1 MSVDLATK
9 SLLHDKLRF
18 FITVSGVAF
27 AVTLV
32 FVQVG
37 LFLGLMS
44 NASLT
49 IDQIDADLWVTSR
62 NTPNVD
68 FAHTFPETY
77 IKRVRSID
85 GVERADNLIVWFM
98 NVNLPTGAVEGT
110 EVYALEDFEAWN
122 FPRGVVWASGLP
134 AGGGPKRSPEPHT
147 TPLADLRRGP
157 YMVLDDSAKKRW
169 GEFAVGDYREV
180 LGRRLKIIGRTID
193 AKSFTTTPLT
203 FMDYRLAQSLNESD
217 LRGNTTYILVK
228 LANGADAEA
237 VRKEIQRRLPYNDV
251 FTKDEWA
258 KRSRAYWID
267 STGLGLNM
275 YITVFLGCLVGIVVV
290 AQTLY
295 TSTMEHIREFGTVK
309 AIGGGNGEIYKILG
323 KQATIAAIAG
333 FALGALQA
341 FALRPVMR
349 KIDLKL
355 IIPTELYVIVL
366 IGAIALCLSAAVISF
381 RKVASIDPAL
391 VFRA

>member
-1 MSVDLATK
+1 MVDLATK

-37 LFLGLMS
+37 LFLGLMD

-49 IDQIDADLWVTSR
+49 IDQIDADLWVTSH

-77 IKRVRSID
+77 IKRVRSIP
-85 GVERADNLIVWFM
+85 GVDRADNLIVWFM
-98 NVNLPTGAVEGT
+98 NANLPTGAVEGT
-110 EVYALEDFEAWN
+110 EVYALENFETWN
-122 FPRGVVWASGLP
+122 FPQSVVEGN
-134 AGGGPKRSPEPHT
+134 
-147 TPLADLRRGP
+147 LADLRRGP

-169 GEFAVGDYREV
+169 GAFAVGDYREV
-180 LGRRLKIIGRTID
+180 LGRRLKIIGRTVD

-228 LANGADAEA
+228 LAPGTDVET
-237 VRKEIQRRLPYNDV
+237 VRAEIQRRLPYNDI
-251 FTKDEWA
+251 FTRKEWA
-258 KRSRAYWID
+258 ERSRSYWIE

-341 FALRPVMR
+341 FALRPVIA

-355 IIPTELYVIVL
+355 IIPMPLYGAVL
-366 IGAIALCLSAAVISF
+366 VGAVLLCLSAAMISF

-391 VFRA
+391 VFRT

>member
-1 MSVDLATK
+1 MAVDLATK

-37 LFLGLMS
+37 LFIGLMD
-44 NASLT
+44 NATLT
-49 IDQIDADLWVTSR
+49 IRNMDADLWVTSH

-77 IKRVRSID
+77 VKRVRSVE

-110 EVYALEDFEAWN
+110 ETYALEDFARWN
-122 FPRGVVWASGLP
+122 FPPGVAEGDV
-134 AGGGPKRSPEPHT
+134 E
-147 TPLADLRRGP
+147 DLRRGNF
-157 YMVLDDSAKKRW
+157 MMLDESAEKRW
-169 GEFAVGDYREV
+169 GAFAVGDYREV
-180 LGRRLKIIGRTID
+180 LGRRLKIIGRTVD

-203 FMDYRLAQSLNESD
+203 FMDYRLAQSLNEGD
-217 LRGNTTYILVK
+217 LRGNTTYVLVK
-228 LANGADAEA
+228 LAPGADVER

-258 KRSRAYWID
+258 RRSRNYWIE

-275 YITVFLGCLVGIVVV
+275 YLTVFLGCLVGIVVV

-295 TSTMEHIREFGTVK
+295 TSTMEHIKEFGTVK
-309 AIGGGNGEIYKILG
+309 AIGGGNLEIYSILA
-323 KQATIAAIAG
+323 KQATIAAVAG
-333 FALGALQA
+333 FAFGALQA
-341 FALRPVMR
+341 FALRPLMG

-355 IIPTELYVIVL
+355 IIPNSLFLAVF
-366 IGAIALCLSAAVISF
+366 IGSILLCLTASMVSF

-391 VFRA
+391 VFRS

>member
-1 MSVDLATK
+1 MAVDLATR

-18 FITVSGVAF
+18 LITVSGVAF

-37 LFLGLMS
+37 LFLGLMD

-49 IDQIDADLWVTSR
+49 IEKIPAELWVTSH

-77 IKRVRSID
+77 VNRVRSIP

-98 NVNLPTGAVEGT
+98 NVNLPNGAVEGT
-110 EVYALEDFEAWN
+110 EVYAMEDFPRWSFPWN
-122 FPRGVVWASGLP
+122 VAEGNL
-134 AGGGPKRSPEPHT
+134 E
-147 TPLADLRRGP
+147 DLRRGN
-157 YMVLDDSAKKRW
+157 YFFLDDSAKKRYGDFKV
-169 GEFAVGDYREV
+169 GEHREI
-180 LGRRLKIIGRTID
+180 LGRRLKIIGRTVD

-203 FMDYRLAQSLNESD
+203 FLDYRLAQSLNPSD

-228 LANGADAEA
+228 LAPGADVEA
-237 VRKEIQRRLPYNDV
+237 IRREIRKRLPYNDV
-251 FTKDEWA
+251 FTKAEFA
-258 KRSRAYWID
+258 QRSRSYWVE

-275 YITVFLGCLVGIVVV
+275 YLTVFLGCLVGIVVV

-295 TSTMEHIREFGTVK
+295 TSTMEHIKEFGTVK
-309 AIGGGNGEIYKILG
+309 AIGGGNADIYAILG
-323 KQATIAAIAG
+323 KQAAIAAVFG
-333 FALGALQA
+333 FGLGALMA
-341 FALRPVMR
+341 YAIRPLIY

-355 IIPTELYVIVL
+355 VIPTQFSVIVFFGS
-366 IGAIALCLSAAVISF
+366 IVLCLAAAMISF

-391 VFRA
+391 VFRT

>member
-1 MSVDLATK
+1 MAVDLATK

-37 LFLGLMS
+37 LFLGLMD

-49 IDQIDADLWVTSR
+49 INQIDADLWVTSR

-77 IKRVRSID
+77 VKRVRSIP
-85 GVERADNLIVWFM
+85 GVARADNLIVWFM

-110 EVYALEDFEAWN
+110 EVYALEDFSRWN
-122 FPRGVVWASGLP
+122 FPWNVTDGNL
-134 AGGGPKRSPEPHT
+134 E
-147 TPLADLRRGP
+147 DLRRGP
-157 YMVLDDSAKKRW
+157 YFILDESAKKRW
-169 GEFAVGDYREV
+169 GAFQPGEYREI
-180 LGRRLKIIGRTID
+180 LGRRLKIIGKTVD

-203 FMDYRLAQSLNESD
+203 FMDLRLAQSLAQD
-217 LRGNTTYILVK
+217 TLRGNTTYILVK
-228 LANGADAEA
+228 LAPGTNRETVRAEL
-237 VRKEIQRRLPYNDV
+237 RRRLPFNDV
-251 FTKDEWA
+251 YTKDEWA
-258 KRSRAYWID
+258 QRSRTYWIE

-275 YITVFLGCLVGIVVV
+275 YITVFLGSLVGIVVV

-323 KQATIAAIAG
+323 KQATIAALAG
-333 FALGALQA
+333 FGLGALQA
-341 FALRPVMR
+341 FAMRPVMA

-355 IIPTELYVIVL
+355 IIPMPLYFAVL
-366 IGAIALCLSAAVISF
+366 AGAVLLCLSAAIISF

-391 VFRA
+391 VFRT

>member
-1 MSVDLATK
+1 MAVDLATK

-18 FITVSGVAF
+18 AITVVGVAF

-49 IDQIDADLWVTSR
+49 IEQIDADLWVTSH

-68 FAHTFPETY
+68 FAHAFPETY
-77 IKRVRSID
+77 VKRVRSIG

-98 NVNLPTGAVEGT
+98 NVNLPNGAVEGT
-110 EVYALEDFEAWN
+110 EVYALEDFGRWS
-122 FPRGVVWASGLP
+122 FPQGVVEGDLS
-134 AGGGPKRSPEPHT
+134 
-147 TPLADLRRGP
+147 DLRRGP

-169 GEFAVGDYREV
+169 GAFGVNDYREV
-180 LGRRLKIIGRTID
+180 LGRRLKIIGRTVD

-203 FMDYRLAQSLNESD
+203 FMDFRLAQSLNESD

-228 LANGADAEA
+228 LAPGADVEA
-237 VRKEIQRRLPYNDV
+237 VRAEIQRRLPFNDV
-251 FTKDEWA
+251 FTKSEWA
-258 KRSRAYWID
+258 KRSRSYWID

-309 AIGGGNGEIYKILG
+309 AIGGGNGDIYLILG

-341 FALRPVMR
+341 FALRPVMSS
-349 KIDLKL
+349 IDLKL
-355 IIPTELYVIVL
+355 IIPTQLYVIVFA
-366 IGAIALCLSAAVISF
+366 GAIALCLSAAMISF

-391 VFRA
+391 VFRT

>member
-1 MSVDLATK
+1 MAVDLATK

-49 IDQIDADLWVTSR
+49 IDQIDADLWVTSH

-77 IKRVRSID
+77 IKRVRSAP
-85 GVERADNLIVWFM
+85 GVDRADNLIVWFM

-110 EVYALEDFEAWN
+110 EVYALENFERWN
-122 FPRGVVWASGLP
+122 FPQNIVEGNV
-134 AGGGPKRSPEPHT
+134 T
-147 TPLADLRRGP
+147 DLRRGP

-180 LGRRLKIIGRTID
+180 LGRRLKIIGRTVD
-193 AKSFTTTPLT
+193 EKSFTTTPLT
-203 FMDYRLAQSLNESD
+203 FMDYRLAQALNENVM
-217 LRGNTTYILVK
+217 RGNTTYILVK
-228 LANGADAEA
+228 LAPNADREA
-237 VRKEIQRRLPYNDV
+237 VRAELQRRLPYNDV
-251 FTKDEWA
+251 FTKEEWA
-258 KRSRAYWID
+258 KRSRSYWIE

-309 AIGGGNGEIYKILG
+309 AIGGGNADIYLILG

-341 FALRPVMR
+341 FALRPVMA

-355 IIPTELYVIVL
+355 IIPTELYIAVL
-366 IGAIALCLSAAVISF
+366 IGAVALCLGAALVSF
-381 RKVASIDPAL
+381 RKVATIDPAL
-391 VFRA
+391 VFRT

>member
-1 MSVDLATK
+1 MAVDLATK

-18 FITVSGVAF
+18 LITVSGVAF

-49 IDQIDADLWVTSR
+49 IDQIEADLWVTSR

-77 IKRVRSID
+77 IKRVRSTP
-85 GVERADNLIVWFM
+85 GVAQADNLIVWFM

-110 EVYALEDFEAWN
+110 EVYALEDFERWN
-122 FPRGVVWASGLP
+122 FPRNIVEGNV
-134 AGGGPKRSPEPHT
+134 T
-147 TPLADLRRGP
+147 DLRRGP

-169 GEFAVGDYREV
+169 GNFEVGEYREV

-193 AKSFTTTPLT
+193 EKSFTTTPLT
-203 FMDYRLAQSLNESD
+203 FMDYRLAQALNENVM
-217 LRGNTTYILVK
+217 RGNTTYILVK
-228 LANGADAEA
+228 LAPNADVEA
-237 VRKEIQRRLPYNDV
+237 VRKELQRRLPYNDV

-258 KRSRAYWID
+258 KRSRAYWIE

-309 AIGGGNGEIYKILG
+309 AIGGGNSDIYLILG

-341 FALRPVMR
+341 FALRPVMAR
-349 KIDLKL
+349 IDLKL
-355 IIPTELYVIVL
+355 IIPTELYVMVL
-366 IGAIALCLSAAVISF
+366 IGAVALCLGSALVSF
-381 RKVASIDPAL
+381 RKVATIDPAL
-391 VFRA
+391 VFRT

>member
-1 MSVDLATK
+1 MVDLATK

-18 FITVSGVAF
+18 LITVSGVAF

-37 LFLGLMS
+37 LFLGLMD

-49 IDQIDADLWVTSR
+49 IEKIPADLWVTSH

-77 IKRVRSID
+77 VKRVRSIP

-98 NVNLPTGAVEGT
+98 NVNLPNGAVEGT
-110 EVYALEDFEAWN
+110 EVYALEDFQRWGFPWN
-122 FPRGVVWASGLP
+122 VAEGNLQ
-134 AGGGPKRSPEPHT
+134 
-147 TPLADLRRGP
+147 DLRRGA
-157 YMVLDDSAKKRW
+157 YFFLDQSATKRY
-169 GEFAVGDYREV
+169 GEFKVGEYREI

-203 FMDYRLAQSLNESD
+203 FLDYRVAQSLNPGD

-228 LANGADAEA
+228 LAPGANVET
-237 VRKEIQRRLPYNDV
+237 VRAQIRKRLPFNDV
-251 FTKDEWA
+251 YTQREWA
-258 KRSRAYWID
+258 TRSRSYWVD

-275 YITVFLGCLVGIVVV
+275 YLTVFLGCLVGIVVV

-295 TSTMEHIREFGTVK
+295 TSTMEHIKEFGTVK
-309 AIGGGNGEIYKILG
+309 AIGGGNADIYSILG

-333 FALGALQA
+333 FFLGALMA
-341 FALRPVMR
+341 YAIRPLIY

-355 IIPTELYVIVL
+355 VIPNELFVAVFFGAIVL
-366 IGAIALCLSAAVISF
+366 CLAASMISF

-391 VFRA
+391 VFRG

>member
-1 MSVDLATK
+1 MAVDLATK

-37 LFLGLMS
+37 LFLGLMD

-49 IDQIDADLWVTSR
+49 IDQIDADLWVTSH

-77 IKRVRSID
+77 IKRVRSIE
-85 GVERADNLIVWFM
+85 GVDRADNLIVWFM
-98 NVNLPTGAVEGT
+98 NANLPTGAVEGT
-110 EVYALEDFEAWN
+110 EVYALENFESWN
-122 FPRGVVWASGLP
+122 FPQSVVEGN
-134 AGGGPKRSPEPHT
+134 
-147 TPLADLRRGP
+147 LADLRRGP

-169 GEFAVGDYREV
+169 GQFEVGDYREV
-180 LGRRLKIIGRTID
+180 LGRRLKIIGRTVD

-228 LANGADAEA
+228 LAPGANAET
-237 VRKEIQRRLPYNDV
+237 VRAEIQRRLPYNDI
-251 FTKDEWA
+251 FTRDEWA
-258 KRSRAYWID
+258 KRSRSYWIE

-323 KQATIAAIAG
+323 KQATIAAVAG

-341 FALRPVMR
+341 FALRPVMA

-355 IIPTELYVIVL
+355 IIPTELYVAVL
-366 IGAIALCLSAAVISF
+366 IGAVALCLSAAVISF
-381 RKVASIDPAL
+381 RKVATIDPAL
-391 VFRA
+391 VFRT

>member
-1 MSVDLATK
+1 MAVDLATK

-49 IDQIDADLWVTSR
+49 IDQIEADLWVTSH

-77 IKRVRSID
+77 IKRVRSTP
-85 GVERADNLIVWFM
+85 GVAHADNLIVWFM

-110 EVYALEDFEAWN
+110 EVYALENFERWN
-122 FPRGVVWASGLP
+122 FPRNIVEGNV
-134 AGGGPKRSPEPHT
+134 T
-147 TPLADLRRGP
+147 DLRRGP

-169 GEFAVGDYREV
+169 GNFEVGEYREV

-193 AKSFTTTPLT
+193 EKSFTTTPLT
-203 FMDYRLAQSLNESD
+203 FMDYRLAQALNENVM
-217 LRGNTTYILVK
+217 RGNTTYVLVK
-228 LANGADAEA
+228 LAPNADVEA
-237 VRKEIQRRLPYNDV
+237 VRKELQRRLPYNDV
-251 FTKDEWA
+251 FTKDEWS
-258 KRSRAYWID
+258 KRSRAYWIE

-309 AIGGGNGEIYKILG
+309 AIGGGNGDIYLILG

-341 FALRPVMR
+341 FALRPVMA

-355 IIPTELYVIVL
+355 IIPTELYVMVL
-366 IGAIALCLSAAVISF
+366 IGAIALCLGSAVVSF
-381 RKVASIDPAL
+381 RKVATIDPAL
-391 VFRA
+391 VFRT

>member
-1 MSVDLATK
+1 MSVDLAVK

-37 LFLGLMS
+37 LFMGLMS

-49 IDQIDADLWVTSR
+49 IDQIDADLWVTSH

-110 EVYALEDFEAWN
+110 EVYALENFTAWN
-122 FPRGVVWASGLP
+122 FPQGVAEGNL
-134 AGGGPKRSPEPHT
+134 G
-147 TPLADLRRGP
+147 DLRRGP

-169 GEFAVGDYREV
+169 GEFHTGDYREV

-228 LANGADAEA
+228 LAPGANVAA
-237 VRKEIQRRLPYNDV
+237 VRAEIQRRLPYNDI

-258 KRSRAYWID
+258 KRSRSYWID

-309 AIGGGNGEIYKILG
+309 AIGGGNIEIYKILG

-341 FALRPVMR
+341 FALRPVM
-349 KIDLKL
+349 KGIDLKL
-355 IIPTELYVIVL
+355 VIPMELYFIVL
-366 IGAIALCLSAAVISF
+366 LGAIALCLSAAVISF

-391 VFRA
+391 VFRT

>member
-18 FITVSGVAF
+18 LITVSGVAF

-37 LFLGLMS
+37 LFLGLMD

-62 NTPNVD
+62 NTANVD

-77 IKRVRSID
+77 IKRVRSIE
-85 GVERADNLIVWFM
+85 GVARADNLIVWFM
-98 NVNLPTGAVEGT
+98 NASLPSGAVEGT
-110 EVYALEDFEAWN
+110 EVYALENFERWN
-122 FPRGVVWASGLP
+122 FPQNVIEGNV
-134 AGGGPKRSPEPHT
+134 
-147 TPLADLRRGP
+147 ADLRRGP
-157 YMVLDDSAKKRW
+157 YMMLDDSAKKRW
-169 GEFAVGDYREV
+169 GAFAVGEYREV
-180 LGRRLKIIGRTID
+180 LGRRLKIIGRTVD

-217 LRGNTTYILVK
+217 LRGNTTYVLVK
-228 LANGADAEA
+228 LAPGTDIEA
-237 VRKEIQRRLPYNDV
+237 VRTEIQRRLPFNDV
-251 FTKDEWA
+251 FTRAEWA
-258 KRSRAYWID
+258 KRSRTYWID

-323 KQATIAAIAG
+323 KQATIAAVAG

-341 FALRPVMR
+341 FALRPVMA

-355 IIPTELYVIVL
+355 IIPMELYVLVL
-366 IGAIALCLSAAVISF
+366 IGALALCLSAAMISF
-381 RKVASIDPAL
+381 RKVAKIDPAL
-391 VFRA
+391 VFRT

>member
-1 MSVDLATK
+1 MAVDLATK

-37 LFLGLMS
+37 LFIGLMS

-49 IDQIDADLWVTSR
+49 IDQIDADLWITSH

-77 IKRVRSID
+77 IKRVRSIP
-85 GVERADNLIVWFM
+85 GVAHADNLIVWFM

-110 EVYALEDFEAWN
+110 EVYALENFETWN
-122 FPRGVVWASGLP
+122 FPHNVVEGNL
-134 AGGGPKRSPEPHT
+134 G
-147 TPLADLRRGP
+147 DLRRGP

-169 GEFAVGDYREV
+169 GAFEVGEYREV
-180 LGRRLKIIGRTID
+180 LGRRLKVIGRTVD
-193 AKSFTTTPLT
+193 EKSFTTTPLT
-203 FMDYRLAQSLNESD
+203 FMDYRMAQALNESD

-228 LANGADAEA
+228 LAPGADVEKIRA
-237 VRKEIQRRLPYNDV
+237 EIQRRLPYNDV
-251 FTKDEWA
+251 YTTDEWA
-258 KRSRAYWID
+258 KRSRSYWIE

-323 KQATIAAIAG
+323 KQATIAAVAG

-341 FALRPVMR
+341 FALRPVMA

-355 IIPTELYVIVL
+355 IIPTSLYAAVL
-366 IGAIALCLSAAVISF
+366 IGAVLLCLSAAMISF
-381 RKVASIDPAL
+381 RKVATIDPAL
-391 VFRA
+391 VFRT

>member
-1 MSVDLATK
+1 MAVDLAVK

-49 IDQIDADLWVTSR
+49 IDQIDADLWVTSH

-77 IKRVRSID
+77 IKRVRSTP
-85 GVERADNLIVWFM
+85 GVGRADNLIVWFM

-110 EVYALEDFEAWN
+110 EVYALESFADWN
-122 FPRGVVWASGLP
+122 FPQGVAEGN
-134 AGGGPKRSPEPHT
+134 
-147 TPLADLRRGP
+147 LADLRRGP

-169 GEFAVGDYREV
+169 GAFAVGDYREV
-180 LGRRLKIIGRTID
+180 LGRRLKIIGRTVD

-228 LANGADAEA
+228 LAPGADVET
-237 VRKEIQRRLPYNDV
+237 VRAEIQRRLPFNDV
-251 FTKDEWA
+251 FTKNEWA
-258 KRSRAYWID
+258 KRSRSYWID

-309 AIGGGNGEIYKILG
+309 AIGGGNGEIYAILG

-341 FALRPVMR
+341 FALAPVM
-349 KIDLKL
+349 KNIDLKL
-355 IIPTELYVIVL
+355 IIPTELFVAVL
-366 IGAIALCLSAAVISF
+366 FGAIALCLSAAVISF

-391 VFRA
+391 VFRT

>member
-1 MSVDLATK
+1 MVDLATK

-18 FITVSGVAF
+18 LITVVGVAF

-37 LFLGLMS
+37 LFLGLMD

-49 IDQIDADLWVTSR
+49 IEHLDADLWVTSH
-62 NTPNVD
+62 NTANID

-77 IKRVRSID
+77 VKRVRALP
-85 GVERADNLIVWFM
+85 GVARADNLIVWFM
-98 NVNLPTGAVEGT
+98 NVALPNGAVEGT
-110 EVYALEDFEAWN
+110 EVYALEDFEHWKFPWN
-122 FPRGVVWASGLP
+122 V
-134 AGGGPKRSPEPHT
+134 PEGSRE
-147 TPLADLRRGP
+147 DLRRGN
-157 YMVLDDSAKKRW
+157 YFILDESAQKRW
-169 GEFAVGDYREV
+169 GTFEVGDYREI
-180 LGRRLKIIGRTID
+180 LGRRLKITGRAVD

-203 FMDYRLAQSLNESD
+203 FLDYRLAQSLNPSD

-228 LANGADAEA
+228 LAPGANVEE
-237 VRKEIQRRLPYNDV
+237 VRREIQRRLPYNDV
-251 FTKDEWA
+251 FTKAEWA
-258 KRSRAYWID
+258 SRSRRYWVE

-275 YITVFLGCLVGIVVV
+275 YLTVFLGCLVGIVVV

-295 TSTMEHIREFGTVK
+295 TSTMEHIKEFGTVK
-309 AIGGGNGEIYKILG
+309 AIGGGNADIYRILG
-323 KQATIAAIAG
+323 KQATIAAVCG

-341 FALRPVMR
+341 YALRPVMS

-355 IIPTELYVIVL
+355 IITPQFAAVVFA
-366 IGAIALCLSAAVISF
+366 GAVVLCLSAAMISF

-391 VFRA
+391 VFRG